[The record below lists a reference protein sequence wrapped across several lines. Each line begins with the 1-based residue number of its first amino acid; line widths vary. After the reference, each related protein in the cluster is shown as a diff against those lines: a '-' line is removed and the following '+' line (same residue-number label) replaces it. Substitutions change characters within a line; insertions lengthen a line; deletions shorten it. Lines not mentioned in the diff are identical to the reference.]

1 MVLILGIALMAL
13 ALVVFVFS
21 LPRGGRTARFVGTHW
36 EGYAVVAMLCT
47 FGVGL
52 LLVISGTADLVD

>member
-13 ALVVFVFS
+13 ALVAFVFS
-21 LPRGGRTARFVGTHW
+21 LPRRGKTARFVGTHW

-52 LLVISGTADLVD
+52 MFVLSGAADLVD

>member
-1 MVLILGIALMAL
+1 MAL
-13 ALVVFVFS
+13 ALVAFVFS
-21 LPRGGRTARFVGTHW
+21 LPRRGKTARFVGTHW

-52 LLVISGTADLVD
+52 MFVLSGAADLVD